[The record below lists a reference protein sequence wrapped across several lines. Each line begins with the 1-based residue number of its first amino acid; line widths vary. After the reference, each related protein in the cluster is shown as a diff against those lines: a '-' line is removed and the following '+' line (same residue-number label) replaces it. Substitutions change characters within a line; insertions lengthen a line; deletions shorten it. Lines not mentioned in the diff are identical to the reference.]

1 MNSNPA
7 NPMRPMRR
15 TVFKAVLAAAL
26 TGGTFGAAVA
36 QKPKLDGPLTIVVG
50 YAPGGSTDRAARL
63 LGQAMQEKY
72 GTNVVVENKPGAG
85 GRMAAQH
92 FINTG
97 ANDNVLL
104 FANPAIIVIGPLV
117 FKQVEYN
124 AEADFVPVAQVT
136 SYDFGVAVSNDVP
149 VKTVG
154 ELVTWLKANPQK
166 SFFGVP
172 ATGSLPHFFALM
184 VGEQAGVKAEVVG
197 YKGSAPLMNAIMG
210 GEIPVA
216 VDPMD
221 TLAPLHKG
229 GKLKL
234 IAVSGRAR
242 SPLAPEVSTLTE
254 GGIDLA
260 ATGWNTLFAAK
271 SMPAAKVQMLSDA
284 VKTVMADPAVQKRFT
299 DAGME
304 PVSLGQAETAS
315 MLKAYKAQWE
325 PVVKRSGYQ
334 Q

>member
-1 MNSNPA
+1 MNSSGQTHPL
-7 NPMRPMRR
+7 RR
-15 TVFKAVLAAAL
+15 TIAKAALAAGLAAC
-26 TGGTFGAAVA
+26 TFGAAFA
-36 QKPKLDGPLTIVVG
+36 QKLDGPLTIVVG
-50 YAPGGSTDRAARL
+50 YAPGGGTDRAARL
-63 LGQAMQEKY
+63 LGQAMQDKY
-72 GTNVVVENKPGAG
+72 GINVVVENKPGAG

-149 VKTVG
+149 VKTAG
-154 ELVTWLKANPQK
+154 ELVTWLKAHPEK

-172 ATGSLPHFFALM
+172 ATGSLPHFFSLM
-184 VGEQAGVKAEVVG
+184 VGDQADTKAEVVG

-216 VDPMD
+216 VDSIEP
-221 TLAPLHKG
+221 LAPLHQG

-234 IAVSGRAR
+234 IAVSGKER
-242 SPLAPEVSTLTE
+242 SALQPDVPTLKE
-254 GGIDLA
+254 SGIDLA

-271 SMPAAKVQMLSDA
+271 AMPAAKVQAWSEA
-284 VKTVMADPAVQKRFT
+284 IKTVMADPAVRKRFG

-304 PVSLGQAETAS
+304 PVSLGRTETTA
-315 MLKAYKAQWE
+315 MLKDYKAQWE